1 MAQKIPHTPPEHDRT
16 RIVERPDGF
25 YWQAQDGGREYGPF
39 ATLIEAELDMQAD
52 REGAPEPGETL
63 QEAESEIGISDH
75 VDPDT
80 GEPTEEQ
87 RPRLE
92 DH

>member
-1 MAQKIPHTPPEHDRT
+1 MEAGGEDAQ
-16 RIVERPDGF
+16 
-25 YWQAQDGGREYGPF
+25 
-39 ATLIEAELDMQAD
+39 
-52 REGAPEPGETL
+52 EPGESL
-63 QEAESEIGISDH
+63 QEAESEIGIADH

>member
-1 MAQKIPHTPPEHDRT
+1 MTESIPETPPDDHRT

-25 YWQAQDGGREYGPF
+25 YWQDKAGGREYGPF
-39 ATLIEAELDMQAD
+39 VTLLEAVQDMESVS
-52 REGAPEPGETL
+52 EGAQEPGETL
-63 QEAESEIGISDH
+63 AEAEDEIGIADH
-75 VDPDT
+75 LDPDT
-80 GEPTEEQ
+80 GELVEEL